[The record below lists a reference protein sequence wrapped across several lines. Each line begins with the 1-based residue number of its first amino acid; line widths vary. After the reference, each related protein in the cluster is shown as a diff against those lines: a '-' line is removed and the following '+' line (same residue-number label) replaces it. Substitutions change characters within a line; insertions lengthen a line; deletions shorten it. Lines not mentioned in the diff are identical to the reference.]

1 MAKYFFQYFS
11 IFIYNESLPMMS
23 YLFFKIYKRF
33 YKKIEKT
40 VMQQSMQK
48 GKLKKVALC
57 FITGSFIEPFKLTL
71 TFFPSV
77 GLFFTRFFFT
87 SQTRS
92 AQSSLFDIK
101 ITQEISKGDT
111 GNGKELGM
119 ANYRI
124 CFKKYFN
131 RLVMNATQINFS
143 LLAKC
148 TFIKLS

>member
-1 MAKYFFQYFS
+1 
-11 IFIYNESLPMMS
+11 
-23 YLFFKIYKRF
+23 
-33 YKKIEKT
+33 
-40 VMQQSMQK
+40 MQQSMQK

-71 TFFPSV
+71 TFFSSV

-87 SQTRS
+87 SQIRS